1 MTTGPGATAPGL
13 SLLMPDVLNFQD
25 LVRMNERI
33 QYDEDNDGVTIAT
46 LFNNTCEMGL
56 EVRYIEDSMW
66 EFVNPK
72 EAQETLDTIW
82 QKDAKRCGLAA

>member
-1 MTTGPGATAPGL
+1 MSQTL
-13 SLLMPDVLNFQD
+13 SFKD

-33 QYDEDNDGVTIAT
+33 EHDKDNDGVTIAT
-46 LFNNTCEMGL
+46 LFNQSCEMGL

-66 EFVNPK
+66 EFVNPT

-82 QKDAKRCGLAA
+82 QKDAKRCGLDA

>member
-13 SLLMPDVLNFQD
+13 FLFMPDVLNFQD

-33 QYDEDNDGVTIAT
+33 QHDEDNDGVTIAT

-82 QKDAKRCGLAA
+82 QKDAKRCGLDA